1 MEQISKIRKCYSCGA
16 TLQTEDPSKEGYV
29 HSDILDN
36 PNQNFLFCDKCFEIE
51 RFRSTSNEPM
61 INEDFKKIIEEAKKN
76 DCLIVYVVNLLF
88 FETSFSKEIVELLKD
103 MKVMVVGMKY
113 DLLPKTVTKEKISEY
128 VAHRFRVA
136 GIKTTCEN
144 VSIVSKTED
153 ENIREVLTKIF
164 ELKNGKSVYVIGSDE
179 AGKTSLIQ
187 GFLKIYSNLSNGTI
201 CTHEYKD
208 TNLKVMDIPLTNRTS
223 MYETPGISIT
233 NSIRYG
239 MDSKTFKSIFLTKPI
254 EPRTVTISEGHSLFI
269 GGLAVVELE
278 KGPKTPVICYFHENV
293 QLRKNHLRNIEEKF
307 VYLNNRKALTPS
319 LEKIKSI
326 KDMEVYQIEM
336 QDDDGKYRDIGIS
349 GLGWITMPSMNQ
361 KLKIYLPKGVSL
373 YTSRPKIE
381 VK

>member
-1 MEQISKIRKCYSCGA
+1 MEQISKVRKCYSCGA
-16 TLQTEDPSKEGYV
+16 TLQSENPEAEGYI
-29 HSDILDN
+29 SPKILEN
-36 PNQNFLFCDKCFEIE
+36 PGQNFLFCNKCFEIE
-51 RFRSTSNEPM
+51 RFRSVSNEPM
-61 INEDFKKIIEEAKKN
+61 IDDDFIKVLQEAKEK
-76 DCLIVYVVNLLF
+76 DCLVVYVVNLLT
-88 FETSFSKEIVELLKD
+88 FETSFVKKVVELLKG
-103 MKVMVVGMKY
+103 MRVMVVGMKF
-113 DLLPKTVTKEKISEY
+113 DLLPRTADRDKIAEY

-208 TNLKVMDIPLTNRTS
+208 TKLKVMDIPLTNKTS

-239 MDSKTFKSIFLTKPI
+239 MDAKTFKTIFLTKSI
-254 EPRTVTISEGHSLFI
+254 EPRIVTITEGHSLFI

-278 KGPKTPVICYFHENV
+278 KGPKTPIICYFHENV
-293 QLRKNHLRNIEEKF
+293 QLRKNHIRNVEEKF
-307 VYLNNRKALTPS
+307 VYLNNKKALTPS
-319 LEKIKSI
+319 LEKIKST
-326 KDMEVYQIEM
+326 KDMEVYQIDM
-336 QDDDGKYRDIGIS
+336 QDDNGKHRDIGIS

-361 KLKIYLPKGVSL
+361 KLRIYLPKGVSL

>member
-16 TLQTEDPSKEGYV
+16 TLQTENPEVEGY
-29 HSDILDN
+29 IN
-36 PNQNFLFCDKCFEIE
+36 PDVFNKPDQNFLFCDKCFEIE
-51 RFRSTSNEPM
+51 RFRSTSNEPL
-61 INEDFKKIIEEAKKN
+61 IEDDFVKVLSEAKEKG
-76 DCLIVYVVNLLF
+76 CLVVYVVNLLT
-88 FETSFSKEIVELLKD
+88 FETSFVKKVVELLKG
-103 MKVMVVGMKY
+103 MKVMVVGMKF
-113 DLLPKTVTKEKISEY
+113 DLLPKNAQREKIMEY

-136 GIKTTCEN
+136 GIKLTCED

-164 ELKNGKSVYVIGSDE
+164 ELKENKSVYIIGSDE

-187 GFLKIYSNLSNGTI
+187 GFLKNYTNLSNGQI
-201 CTHEYKD
+201 CTHLYKD
-208 TNLKVMDIPLTNRTS
+208 TNLKVMDIPLTNKTS

-239 MDSKTFKSIFLTKPI
+239 LDAKTFNALFLTKSI
-254 EPRTVTISEGHSLFI
+254 EPRTVTISEGHSLLI

-278 KGPKTPVICYFHENV
+278 KGPKTPVICYFHDNV
-293 QLRKNHLRNIEEKF
+293 QLRKNHIRNIESKF
-307 VYLNNRKALTPS
+307 VALNKKKALKPS
-319 LEKIKSI
+319 LEKIKST
-326 KDMEVYQIEM
+326 KDMEVFEIEM
-336 QDDDGKYRDIGIS
+336 QDGDGKYRDIGIS

-361 KLKIYLPKGVSL
+361 KLRIYLPKGVSL